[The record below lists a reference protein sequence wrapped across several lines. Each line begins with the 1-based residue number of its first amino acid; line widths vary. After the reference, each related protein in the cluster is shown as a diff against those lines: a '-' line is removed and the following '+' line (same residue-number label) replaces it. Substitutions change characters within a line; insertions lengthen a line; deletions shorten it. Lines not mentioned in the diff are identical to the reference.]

1 MSLSITVRPLA
12 SRTLRQSRQ
21 LQTTTTT
28 TYSTQIHNTR
38 DVTLSSSELARAEHA
53 GGRFKVKV
61 VDGKVERRCVMRVF
75 DGDVSALIDEQ
86 FYRRK
91 MAAGTREVQSSVLR
105 KKIYSCS
112 SNYE

>member
-1 MSLSITVRPLA
+1 M
-12 SRTLRQSRQ
+12 
-21 LQTTTTT
+21 
-28 TYSTQIHNTR
+28 
-38 DVTLSSSELARAEHA
+38 
-53 GGRFKVKV
+53 KV